1 MDFMQTK
8 SKTLKYPKT
17 WLLAPEAGPLSQG
30 LKIKYNTVKT
40 VAEKINGRQDRQI
53 LNAKSKG

>member
-1 MDFMQTK
+1 MASTRNK
-8 SKTLKYPKT
+8 SQVYPKT

-40 VAEKINGRQDRQI
+40 VAEKINDRQNRQV
-53 LNAKSKG
+53 LDAKSKG